1 MMYFEE
7 LGILI
12 KAYKT
17 GSNETERFGRF
28 IPVKKG
34 LTIIAGDNTSGKTT
48 LAKCFYYILGV
59 EELLDGKQN
68 TSSMDKSVYITF
80 DLKNEAGETDSYM
93 VDRSCVIAQLSN
105 TEGKVITVRRMLKEG
120 LKKDFAEVDV
130 YECARA
136 EITKETPHTSYY
148 LHGQDDHNENLPF
161 GYYQYL
167 AKFAGLPIWKV
178 PTRSGKEYDLY
189 LQTLFALDYVEQ
201 TRGWTDYFASI
212 RSYNFLQP
220 KQRIVE
226 YVLGLGFDKD
236 SVTKKQLSNQNEQL
250 KEEWYKR
257 VRDIV
262 QRLTYN
268 NMMVSGLTEDIAK
281 QKGKSEDLQ
290 LAVIGENG
298 TLSEVLAAMGRKI
311 GSLNAALR
319 KTDDQRFNDYNQQ
332 LAVFNDKEEQ
342 YDRFYRK
349 LQEDYSK
356 KDEIARQIV
365 NIEEEIDRNRN
376 ISHVTNLLNSQ
387 HVRTCPTC
395 HRTLDI
401 TDNGTL
407 KIETD
412 DIENNIRYLTTQ
424 RGFLSGLLES
434 LKKNIEEKE
443 IYLAYYKK
451 ILLQEKEKLNTA
463 YAEVADHA
471 DMPSEQVMMEMSDL
485 KLKLTSYKE
494 VGEQVRNMLEEMWPM
509 KTAFDENRATIKA
522 LGADKDDTGSQE
534 LNAMLNEFRKLLG
547 AFRYESNDKRL
558 VTLLVDDRNSNYLY
572 LPQALVG
579 GYEEHLR
586 SVSSASDFVRSVWAY
601 YLALMK
607 VGKQHPG
614 FLLFDEPCQHSI
626 NEIDLKTLFE
636 KCAEMGRQIILFCSS
651 EPKTEET
658 VNAEKGDKE
667 AVKTNIQNLVK
678 DIDENKYYLYQME
691 AGEKAIT
698 LLSKKEKTEE

>member
-1 MMYFEE
+1 MMYFDEI
-7 LGILI
+7 GIVI
-12 KAYKT
+12 DAYKK
-17 GSNETERFGRF
+17 GSQEAKRFGRI

-59 EELLDGKQN
+59 EEILDGKQN
-68 TSSMDKSVYITF
+68 ASSMDKSVYIEF
-80 DLKNEAGETDSYM
+80 DQKNEDGELETYM
-93 VDRSCVIAQLSN
+93 VDKSCVFAQLSN
-105 TEGKVITVRRMLKEG
+105 SEGKVITVRRMLKDG
-120 LKKDFAEVDV
+120 DKKDFSAVDV
-130 YECARA
+130 YECAYR
-136 EITKETPHTSYY
+136 ERTKETPHTSYY

-167 AKFAGLPIWKV
+167 AKFAGLPIVKV
-178 PTRSGKEYDLY
+178 PTRNGKEYDLY

-201 TRGWTDYFASI
+201 TRGWTDYFAAI
-212 RSYNFLQP
+212 RGYNFLQP

-226 YVLGLGFDKD
+226 YALGLGFDED
-236 SVTKKQLSNQNEQL
+236 SVTKKQLSNQNELL
-250 KEEWYKR
+250 KEEWYRK

-268 NMMVSGLTEDIAK
+268 NLMVSGLVEDISK
-281 QKGKSEDLQ
+281 QRGNNEDLQ
-290 LAVIGENG
+290 YAVIGEKG
-298 TLSEVLAAMGRKI
+298 TLNDVMSEMERRIGR
-311 GSLNAALR
+311 LNSSLR
-319 KTDDQRFNDYNQQ
+319 KTDDQRFDDYNRQ
-332 LAVFNDKEEQ
+332 LASFNEKEVQ
-342 YDRFYRK
+342 YDVFYRK

-365 NIEEEIDRNRN
+365 SIEEEIDRNRN

-395 HRTLDI
+395 HRELDI
-401 TDNGTL
+401 TDEGNL

-424 RGFLSGLLES
+424 KSFLGGLLDS
-434 LKKNIEEKE
+434 LEKTIEEKE

-463 YAEVADHA
+463 YNEVADHG
-471 DMPSEQVMMEMSDL
+471 DMPSEQVMMEMTDL
-485 KLKLTSYKE
+485 KLKLASYNE
-494 VGEQVRNMLEEMWPM
+494 VSKQVKRMVEEMWPM
-509 KTAFDENRATIKA
+509 KEAYDQNRADIKA
-522 LGADKDDTGSQE
+522 LGENKDDTGSKE
-534 LNAMLNEFRKLLG
+534 LNALQTEFRKLLHS
-547 AFRYESNDKRL
+547 FRYDSNDTRL
-558 VTLLVDDRNSNYLY
+558 VTLLTDDRNSNYLY

-579 GYEEHLR
+579 GYMEHLR

-607 VGKQHPG
+607 VGTQHPG

-626 NEIDLKTLFE
+626 NETDLKTLFE
-636 KCAEMGRQIILFCSS
+636 RCAEIDRQIILFCSS

-658 VNAEKGDKE
+658 INAEKGDKE
-667 AVKTNIQNLVK
+667 AVKTNIQKLVK
-678 DIDENKYYLYQME
+678 DLDEKKYYLYQMKT
-691 AGEKAIT
+691 GEKAIST
-698 LLSKKEKTEE
+698 L